1 MTAPSKLFR
10 QLAATQATSAKSG
23 DRKAVISAASEEIAK
38 AVLKTAYESKDGFG
52 NCGQTELDYPVFQD
66 GNIVRIEEGFGLK
79 GKETGRAEGLAKPL
93 IIEDLQK
100 HGMRDVTFH
109 LSNEAPNRPTVGDES
124 PQAPPA
130 PMRLYLRFRWD
141 SPWAGEARPPVRAA
155 PPSLAMVKAVR
166 AMFPQ
171 EWRLMTGSSSLVTSI
186 VSVPALKPP
195 VKGAVEFA
203 LKTVIGDGRDTNSSW
218 VSLFHLPNDK
228 TKQVFVVEATH
239 TPKTPDGPEDTILQ
253 FLDGATGAVV
263 ATGVWH
269 YKRSSDSATFEWKP

>member
-1 MTAPSKLFR
+1 MTASSKLFR
-10 QLAATQATSAKSG
+10 QLAATQAASAKPG

-38 AVLKTAYESKDGFG
+38 AVLKIAYESKEGFG
-52 NCGQTELDYPVFQD
+52 NCGQTELDYPVFQGAD
-66 GNIVRIEEGFGLK
+66 IASIEKGFGLK
-79 GKETGRAEGLAKPL
+79 GAEAGHAEGLAKPL

-100 HGMRDVTFH
+100 HGMREVAFH
-109 LSNEAPNRPTVGDES
+109 LSNEAPNAPTFGDD
-124 PQAPPA
+124 APPA
-130 PMRLYLRFRWD
+130 QSPPMQLYLRFRWD
-141 SPWAGEARPPVRAA
+141 SPWAGEARPPVQAA
-155 PPSLAMVKAVR
+155 PPSPSMVKAVR

-171 EWRLMTGSSSLVTSI
+171 EWRLMTGSSSLVTSM
-186 VSVPALKPP
+186 VSVPSLKPP

-218 VSLFHLPNDK
+218 VSLFHLPHDK